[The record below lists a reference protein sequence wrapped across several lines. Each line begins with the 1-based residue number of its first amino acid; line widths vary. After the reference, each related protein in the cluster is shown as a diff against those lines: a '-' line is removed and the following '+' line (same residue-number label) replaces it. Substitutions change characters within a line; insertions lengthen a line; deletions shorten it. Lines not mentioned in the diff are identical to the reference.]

1 VALCG
6 VNYRA
11 PLGGDVPEKADW
23 SGQTRWWVI
32 GAGGSGKSTFARR
45 VGAARGLPIHHLDDV
60 YRGRDGKLLGEGEGK
75 VLIAGIAAGPGW
87 VIEGVGNYG
96 ELAQVVLSRATALV
110 WLDLSWDACRE
121 GLLRRGP
128 HYGYD
133 PDDPVNLAAWAEAH
147 PRYSADHLKLY
158 RAFGGLK
165 TRLTTRAET
174 AAFSISLP
182 RARR

>member
-1 VALCG
+1 VS
-6 VNYRA
+6 YRV

-45 VGAARGLPIHHLDDV
+45 VGAALGLATHHLDDV
-60 YRGRDGKLLGEGEGK
+60 YRRRDGELLGEGEGK
-75 VLIAGIAAGPGW
+75 ALAAAIAAGPRW
-87 VIEGVGNYG
+87 VIEGVGDYG

-110 WLDLSWDACRE
+110 WLDLSWDVCRE
-121 GLLRRGP
+121 GLLQRGL

-133 PDDPVNLAAWAEAH
+133 PDDPVALAAWAEAH
-147 PRYSADHLKLY
+147 PQYGADHLKLY
-158 RAFGGLK
+158 GAFGGLK

-174 AAFSISLP
+174 AAFSIGLP
-182 RARR
+182 PARR